1 MIANALVQAALQA
14 RMAAYAPYSS
24 FKVGAALRLRGGG
37 VVTGVNVENAS
48 YGLTLCAERNAVAH
62 GVQQGLQPGDIAE
75 VAVVADSAGLC
86 SPCGACRQVLAEFA
100 PPATVVWLHNL
111 RDGQTLKTT
120 VAELLPLAFGAAHLQ
135 E

>member
-14 RMAAYAPYSS
+14 RMAAYAPYSG
-24 FKVGAALRLRGGG
+24 FKVGAALRLRSGGFL
-37 VVTGVNVENAS
+37 TGVNVENAS
-48 YGLTLCAERNAVAH
+48 YGLTICAERNAVAH
-62 GVQQGLQPGDIAE
+62 AVNQGLQPGDIAE
-75 VAVVADSAGLC
+75 VAVVADASGITA
-86 SPCGACRQVLAEFA
+86 PCGACRQVLAEFA
-100 PPATVVWLHNL
+100 SPATPVWLHNL